1 MSRYRVVGAEA
12 ECEPGSNGLVLRNLL
27 SITDPEEMANVEQGL
42 LRQLYE
48 AVLTDSCS
56 QGRLTTRMLT
66 AWHCRWLGNVYA
78 WAGAERTVNVS
89 KDGFAFATA
98 VFIPDL
104 LREFQRQQLDVLTPC
119 RPTSVDELLYA
130 LSSVHVELILIHPFR
145 EGNGRIARLVC
156 DVMAV
161 QAEVG
166 PLDYEEWDRRP
177 DDYFAAI
184 RAGVGRDLEPMK
196 QLFRRALPSG
206 D

>member
-1 MSRYRVVGAEA
+1 MNRYRIAGSEA

-48 AVLTDSCS
+48 AVLTDSS
-56 QGRLTTRMLT
+56 SHGRLTTRMLM
-66 AWHCRWLGNVYA
+66 AWHCRWLGNVYV

-145 EGNGRIARLVC
+145 EGNGRIARLLC

-166 PLDYEEWDRRP
+166 PLGLQRMGS
-177 DDYFAAI
+177 AT
-184 RAGVGRDLEPMK
+184 
-196 QLFRRALPSG
+196 
-206 D
+206 